1 MARPQKSDSVATV
14 VGLLMVNNQVT
25 IQGKTLPSI
34 AVMVSN
40 LKKKEEHK
48 DKKFKLKQENETI
61 TVKRVA

>member
-1 MARPQKSDSVATV
+1 MARPKKNDSVATV

-25 IQGKTLPSI
+25 IQGKSLPSV

-48 DKKFKLKQENETI
+48 DKKFKLKQENDTI